1 MQLSFFRS
9 GPLAEALRAWLVDE
23 PPVPDGPA
31 VLADLIDLRGGVEL
45 AERLD
50 AGLAVPPPAP
60 LAERRAVAAVCRAR
74 VADEL
79 SHVQGR
85 LDEAFS
91 QAFRPR
97 YRLPTAHRAFEVLG
111 QADALTVR
119 KGAPLKTG
127 LRTVLAPFHEFL
139 ETHGKRA
146 RFALRALRA
155 EVAAPL
161 ASLGGEAA
169 ALAELE
175 AALSQAMHA
184 RAEVLTRRIH
194 RAAEVVL
201 ADALTAAVKALP
213 VPPTPEALAPA
224 FHPDGGAF
232 CRAFAEAR
240 GLHRALFLHERRW
253 LEGLVE
259 AACAAAE
266 AAP

>member
-9 GPLAEALRAWLVDE
+9 GPLAEALRASLADE

-50 AGLAVPPPAP
+50 AGLDVPPPAP
-60 LAERRAVAAVCRAR
+60 LAERRALAAACRAR

-79 SHVQGR
+79 AHVQGR
-85 LDEAFS
+85 LDEAFG

-97 YRLPTAHRAFEVLG
+97 YRLPSARRAFELLD
-111 QADALTVR
+111 QAGALETR

-127 LRTVLAPFHEFL
+127 LRTLLAPFHEFL

-155 EVAAPL
+155 EIATPL
-161 ASLGGEAA
+161 AAMGGEAA
-169 ALAELE
+169 ALAGLE
-175 AALSQAMHA
+175 AALSVALHSRTEA
-184 RAEVLTRRIH
+184 LVRRVH
-194 RAAEVVL
+194 RAAEV
-201 ADALTAAVKALP
+201 ALGEAMAAAVKALP
-213 VPPTPEALAPA
+213 RPASPDDLGPT
-224 FHPDGGAF
+224 FDPDAGAF
-232 CRAFAEAR
+232 AQAFAEAR
-240 GLHRALFLHERRW
+240 RLHRALFLHERRW